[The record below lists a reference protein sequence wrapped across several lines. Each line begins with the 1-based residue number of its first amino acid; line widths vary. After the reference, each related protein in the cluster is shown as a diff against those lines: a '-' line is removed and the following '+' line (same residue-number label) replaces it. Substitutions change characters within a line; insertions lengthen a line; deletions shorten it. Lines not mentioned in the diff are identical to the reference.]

1 MLYAVGA
8 QIPEY
13 RVRAFNNASDSTNL
27 IHADEHARR
36 YGYRGGLVPGVSI
49 FAYMSRSLVDFL
61 GRAWLERGS
70 ADVRFLHP
78 IYDGEEVRVSGSLAA
93 VGKDGTLRIE
103 CQALNALGVTCARG
117 TAELPPEAPC
127 PEPARSDYPAGRS
140 GTRRTIALETLEI
153 GELLEPI
160 SEHFDWK
167 GHWEY
172 CQKEIRDHHPLYG
185 HLAHP
190 GWLLTRASR
199 ILATNYDLPPW
210 MHVGSMVQHYCALEN
225 EGTTETR
232 GRVIDRFERKGH
244 HFIVLD
250 VALFGDA
257 GCLATVRHTAIF
269 SIAPRA
275 A

>member
-49 FAYMSRSLVDFL
+49 FAYMSRSLV
-61 GRAWLERGS
+61 
-70 ADVRFLHP
+70 
-78 IYDGEEVRVSGSLAA
+78 
-93 VGKDGTLRIE
+93 
-103 CQALNALGVTCARG
+103 
-117 TAELPPEAPC
+117 
-127 PEPARSDYPAGRS
+127 
-140 GTRRTIALETLEI
+140 
-153 GELLEPI
+153 
-160 SEHFDWK
+160 
-167 GHWEY
+167 
-172 CQKEIRDHHPLYG
+172 
-185 HLAHP
+185 
-190 GWLLTRASR
+190 
-199 ILATNYDLPPW
+199 
-210 MHVGSMVQHYCALEN
+210 QHYCALEN
-225 EGTTETR
+225 EGTIETR

>member
-103 CQALNALGVTCARG
+103 FQALNALGVTCARG
-117 TAELPPEAPC
+117 AAGLPLEAPR
-127 PEPARSDYPAGRS
+127 PKPGTSDYPTGRS
-140 GTRRTIALETLEI
+140 GTSGPSRSRPSRSASCSNRSRSASTGRHTGSTARRRSGITTRSTAIWRIPGGSSRGPAASWPRTTIC
-153 GELLEPI
+153 P
-160 SEHFDWK
+160 
-167 GHWEY
+167 
-172 CQKEIRDHHPLYG
+172 
-185 HLAHP
+185 P
-190 GWLLTRASR
+190 GCTSAAWS
-199 ILATNYDLPPW
+199 
-210 MHVGSMVQHYCALEN
+210 S
-225 EGTTETR
+225 TTARWRTR
-232 GRVIDRFERKGH
+232 GRSRPEVESSTASSARGTTSSSSTSPSS
-244 HFIVLD
+244 
-250 VALFGDA
+250 
-257 GCLATVRHTAIF
+257 AT
-269 SIAPRA
+269 PA
-275 A
+275 ASRR